1 MLARLTQG
9 PYRRCVDVLE
19 LISRLLFLRFPVG
32 HAHLW
37 LAADWLTLVEAG
49 AADA

>member
-1 MLARLTQG
+1 
-9 PYRRCVDVLE
+9 VDVLE
-19 LISRLLFLRFPVG
+19 LVSRLHFLRFPVG

-37 LAADWLTLVEAG
+37 LAADWLTLVDTG